1 MGRRVLSVFAVTLP
15 LLLVAC
21 GSGEV
26 VGTSTSTIQT
36 SSTVTT
42 VAVSSTTTGTPLGST
57 TTVAVSTT
65 TTTSSGLPGDPIDF
79 GPAQGDILGVVGVA
93 HDDVLN
99 LRAVPGADQTIL
111 AGIPPLYSDLI
122 ALGSTRQLSASMWI
136 EVDYSGLEGWVNLR
150 FVAYLGA
157 TTDATADIVSSLGET
172 PVAPTMPELGL
183 LVAEHIVADNPDA
196 SFVMSSPATVGGL
209 GEVTYD
215 IVGFGD
221 DSVRGT
227 RIHVF
232 GEPVDNGFALKSVEA
247 TPFCSRGVD
256 ADGVCL

>member
-1 MGRRVLSVFAVTLP
+1 MGRSVRSVFAVTLP

-21 GSGEV
+21 GSGAL

-36 SSTVTT
+36 PSTVTT
-42 VAVSSTTTGTPLGST
+42 VAVSSTTSGTPLAST
-57 TTVAVSTT
+57 TSVALSTT
-65 TTTSSGLPGDPIDF
+65 TTTSSDLPGDPIDF
-79 GPAQGDILGVVGVA
+79 GPAQDDILGVVGVA

-99 LRAVPGADQTIL
+99 LRARPGADQAIQV
-111 AGIPPLYSDLI
+111 GIPPLFSDLI
-122 ALGSTRQLSASMWI
+122 AVGSTRQLAASMWTK
-136 EVDYSGLEGWVNLR
+136 VDYAGLIGWVNLR

-157 TTDATADIVSSLGET
+157 TTDATADLVSSLGET

-196 SFVMSSPATVGGL
+196 SFVMSAPASVDDL

-232 GEPVDNGFALKSVEA
+232 GEPVDNGFALHSVEA

-256 ADGVCL
+256 PDGVCL